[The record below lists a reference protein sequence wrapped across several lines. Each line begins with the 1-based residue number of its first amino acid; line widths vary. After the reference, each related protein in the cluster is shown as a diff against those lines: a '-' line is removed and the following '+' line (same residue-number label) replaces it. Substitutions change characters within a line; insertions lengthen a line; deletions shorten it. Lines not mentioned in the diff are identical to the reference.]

1 MDQVLQFISVFLSI
15 YIICV
20 FVWALI
26 SWLPMISPKLAYD
39 STVTSI
45 RRFLDSI
52 VMPYV
57 RLFSFIKP
65 VQMGGTMLDLSA
77 TVAIIVLIV
86 ANSIIQGL

>member
-1 MDQVLQFISVFLSI
+1 MDQVLQFISVFLTI
-15 YIICV
+15 YILCV

-39 STVTSI
+39 STVISI

-52 VMPYV
+52 VLPYV
-57 RLFSFIKP
+57 RLFGFIKP

-86 ANSIIQGL
+86 LNSIVQGL